1 MKKKNYNRNPKGLN
15 GLTLRSNE
23 EIQEIINKFPQ
34 NWTKKDFRGETK
46 QNTKKILTRK
56 ETERTGLIFGNF
68 RNKDKYTKNK
78 MRCSICKNLK
88 YSHEYPD
95 DKNASNQKRS
105 NCKECDLKRN
115 FKFYNNN
122 INYFKEYEENR
133 WSKIKKNKDL
143 LEKKR
148 ERDREYYLTIKDNY

>member
-1 MKKKNYNRNPKGLN
+1 
-15 GLTLRSNE
+15 
-23 EIQEIINKFPQ
+23 
-34 NWTKKDFRGETK
+34 
-46 QNTKKILTRK
+46 
-56 ETERTGLIFGNF
+56 
-68 RNKDKYTKNK
+68 

-88 YSHEYPD
+88 YSHEYSD
-95 DKNASNQKRS
+95 DKNASNRKRS

-115 FKFYNNN
+115 FQFYNNN

-133 WSKIKKNKDL
+133 WLKIKKNKDL

>member
-23 EIQEIINKFPQ
+23 EIQEIINKFPR

-88 YSHEYPD
+88 YSHEYSD

-115 FKFYNNN
+115 FQFYNNN